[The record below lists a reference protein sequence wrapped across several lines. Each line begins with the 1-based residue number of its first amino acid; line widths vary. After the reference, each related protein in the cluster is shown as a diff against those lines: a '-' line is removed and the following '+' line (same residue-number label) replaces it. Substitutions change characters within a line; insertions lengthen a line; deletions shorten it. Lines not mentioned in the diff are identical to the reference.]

1 MRRHEPVSAPD
12 RSHLDRLYGT
22 VGRQSDLSDGAV
34 SLSAA
39 GPAPLPFT
47 VTVTGLGLTWG
58 LMRHDLLRLG
68 PLAHRLVANSIQ
80 DGILVLDRSERLVDA
95 NPAARRI
102 LPGRFDELVGRSVT
116 ELLPAWDLNASED
129 ARLEMKLPS
138 PVGEVLYEAS
148 GVPVRGRR
156 GAGYGASH
164 CAARHQRSQTP

>member
-1 MRRHEPVSAPD
+1 
-12 RSHLDRLYGT
+12 
-22 VGRQSDLSDGAV
+22 
-34 SLSAA
+34 
-39 GPAPLPFT
+39 
-47 VTVTGLGLTWG
+47 
-58 LMRHDLLRLG
+58 MRHDLLRLG
-68 PLAHRLVANSIQ
+68 PLAHRLVTDSIH

-156 GAGYGASH
+156 GQATGRVIVLRDISRARSRERNRCLFPVHVAGSKWATGDSH
-164 CAARHQRSQTP
+164 G